1 MGQFD
6 LTKKEWDFKNMKGNW
21 KHSFFSSDTNY
32 NQHKKSY
39 ECHISTIPVFSPV
52 NTQNIYNQ

>member
-1 MGQFD
+1 
-6 LTKKEWDFKNMKGNW
+6 MKGNW

-32 NQHKKSY
+32 NQQKKSY